1 MAWKSAIKAVPL
13 AHLDAPYSYGG
24 MGYPEHTGAFPFPS
38 PLGDGV
44 TSLFLAEVMF
54 KLAAGTICWRPEG
67 RFKQTCKVH
76 PYPAV
81 FLWHPTTRPYFL
93 SKRGK
98 YQEIS
103 LQRQHWEKGTHS
115 ELQHPQLPQSCCAQ
129 VPCEQRDESHGDL
142 RGAGAPP
149 KHSGWP
155 QGNEQ
160 N

>member
-54 KLAAGTICWRPEG
+54 KLEAGTICWRPEG
-67 RFKQTCKVH
+67 RFKQICKVH

-115 ELQHPQLPQSCCAQ
+115 ELQHPELLCPGTLWTKGWEPRWPAGSRGSSKA
-129 VPCEQRDESHGDL
+129 L
-142 RGAGAPP
+142 RLT
-149 KHSGWP
+149 SG
-155 QGNEQ
+155 
-160 N
+160 